1 MTDHEFPEEER
12 RLYDRLAIVGVVLL
26 LAAFLLGVASVT
38 SGFAQASGDDVVAK
52 RDDGGGDDGHESG
65 DDDDDDD
72 DTGTR
77 ATATGTTQGTGP
89 SNTATNDTAT
99 GTKTGS

>member
-1 MTDHEFPEEER
+1 MTDHEFADNEP
-12 RLYDRLAIVGVVLL
+12 RLYDRIAIVGVILL

-38 SGFAQASGDDVVAK
+38 AGTANGSGDDLVAK
-52 RDDGGGDDGHESG
+52 RDSGEGGDDGG
-65 DDDDDDD
+65 DDDDEGDDD
-72 DTGTR
+72 GDT

-99 GTKTGS
+99 GTKTVER